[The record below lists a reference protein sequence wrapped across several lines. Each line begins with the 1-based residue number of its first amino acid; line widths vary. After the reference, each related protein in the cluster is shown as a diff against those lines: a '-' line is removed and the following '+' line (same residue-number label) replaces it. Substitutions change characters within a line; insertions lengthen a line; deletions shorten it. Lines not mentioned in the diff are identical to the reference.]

1 MTINYVKSWY
11 KKTKCDADKYSMIK
25 TAREN
30 SIAFDYWQNAK
41 IIN

>member
-25 TAREN
+25 TAL
-30 SIAFDYWQNAK
+30 AFDNWQNAK
-41 IIN
+41 IIK